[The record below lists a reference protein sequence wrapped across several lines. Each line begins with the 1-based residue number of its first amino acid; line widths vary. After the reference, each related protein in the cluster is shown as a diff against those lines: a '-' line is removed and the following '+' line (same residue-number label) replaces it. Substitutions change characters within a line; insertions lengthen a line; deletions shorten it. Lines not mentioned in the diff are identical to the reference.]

1 MPDRSPDRA
10 DVIVSARWLLPVE
23 PVGLVLENHAVAM
36 TEGRITAVMPCEEAA
51 RLEARHTIQRPNHV
65 LMPGLVNAHTHAAA
79 SLFRGSADDGSPD
92 WNRGCAAG
100 GPGAELVRDGA
111 RFALLDM
118 LRGGITCFSDMYC
131 FPEVVADLAVEHHLR
146 ASVGMLVTEEPTAWA
161 SSAPECFAK
170 GLAVHDQYRGHPLV
184 QTCFAPDGRSAS
196 DATLRHVR
204 LLADELEVPVQMHVH
219 ESPRDVEQALLAHGA
234 RPLARLE
241 RLGLLA
247 SAFVAVHGTVL
258 LDDDIALLGTRN
270 ASVVH
275 CPSSGF
281 RLALGSCPAAS
292 LLRAGV
298 NLALGTD
305 GPSVND
311 TADLFLEMRLAASL
325 LASGVSRQPQAVPP
339 AQALALAT
347 INGARSL
354 ALDGDIGSL
363 VPGKWADM
371 ICVDLVNPAAAAA
384 QDILEQVVHATSRS
398 QVTDAWVAGRHVLD
412 AGHATTF
419 DEPEAIARASA
430 WRERLRA
437 A

>member
-1 MPDRSPDRA
+1 MPDRSPDTA

-23 PVGLVLENHAVAM
+23 PAGLVLENHAVAV
-36 TEGRITAVMPCEEAA
+36 TAGRIVAVVPCEEAA
-51 RLEARHTIQRPNHV
+51 HIEARHTIWRPHHV
-65 LMPGLVNAHTHAAA
+65 LLPGLVNAHTHAAA
-79 SLFRGSADDGSPD
+79 VLSRGLADSSCAD
-92 WNRGCAAG
+92 WSRGCAAG
-100 GPGAELVRDGA
+100 TPGAEFVRDGA
-111 RFALLDM
+111 RLALLDM

-146 ASVGMLVTEEPTAWA
+146 ASVGMPISGEPTAWA

-219 ESPRDVEQALLAHGA
+219 ESPSDVEQGMLDHGA

-241 RLGLLA
+241 GLGLLA
-247 SAFVAVHGTVL
+247 SSFVALHGTAL
-258 LDDDIALLGTRN
+258 LDDEIALLAARN

-275 CPSSGF
+275 CPSSDF
-281 RLALGSCPAAS
+281 RLSPGACSAAS
-292 LLRAGV
+292 LLRAGMNV
-298 NLALGTD
+298 GLGTN

-311 TADLFLEMRLAASL
+311 TADLFLEMRVAASL
-325 LASGVSRQPQAVPP
+325 RRQAVPP

-354 ALDGDIGSL
+354 GLDGDIGSL
-363 VPGKWADM
+363 VPGKWADL
-371 ICVDLVNPAAAAA
+371 ICVDLVNPAPATP
-384 QDILEQVVHATSRS
+384 QDILGQIVHATSRS

-412 AGHATTF
+412 AGRAMTF
-419 DEPEAIARASA
+419 DEPEAIARAAA